1 MGSDWGPVKI
11 CFILGIFQVRVS
23 IIMEIQRILL
33 IFSAIDITFVQ
44 TQVSGVLGKDQNR
57 KFVIPAV

>member
-1 MGSDWGPVKI
+1 MGKFGSVKM
-11 CFILGIFQVRVS
+11 CFILGIFEVRVS
-23 IIMEIQRILL
+23 IAMEIQRILL
-33 IFSAIDITFVQ
+33 IFFAIDITFVQ

>member
-1 MGSDWGPVKI
+1 MGKFGSGKM
-11 CFILGIFQVRVS
+11 CFILGIFEVRVS
-23 IIMEIQRILL
+23 IITEIQRILL

-44 TQVSGVLGKDQNR
+44 TQVCGVLCKDENR